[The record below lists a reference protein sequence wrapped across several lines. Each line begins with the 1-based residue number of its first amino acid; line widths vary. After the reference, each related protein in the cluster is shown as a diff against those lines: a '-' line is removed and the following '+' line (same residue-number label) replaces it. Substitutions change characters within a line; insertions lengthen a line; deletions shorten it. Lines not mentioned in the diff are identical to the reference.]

1 MTSVSF
7 PAADLPTVFIDLPSP
22 TQIALIRLA
31 TEFYSSLQSDLRTT
45 WEASLTADEA
55 TKAEQLREEGRKLG
69 AAEMVAQFSD
79 RLGAAETSAVR
90 IATLEAANKQLQ
102 EAAEAEAAKRAEA
115 IVSAARQEFQA
126 AKAIEFADMKARIA
140 AAEAKED
147 MLTLLKEGQA
157 AMRSNIQTLETELA
171 KFRTTKSS
179 HALGKIG
186 EVELFEMLNAYVLPC
201 FPYAEV
207 RDMTAVKHVADFHLW
222 INGPTKRR
230 TKILVDSKKYS
241 SPVQTCEIEK
251 LYSDVDADEEAD
263 AGLMVSLDSA
273 IYTKLQFQITKTKKG
288 KPCMF
293 MSFEKLDDGVRQ
305 EVLCW
310 AVRVLVEVVA
320 IQNKDAQ
327 DVMIDDLNLF
337 LTEMDASVSDMEN
350 CMKMCRS
357 LHDTLRDAKERLMMR
372 INTYR
377 VRCGMSVAP
386 VVDVI
391 THVVEPATRCG
402 ALNAS
407 GEQCKSRRAAK
418 GDLCARHVA
427 METAG
432 KIVTRV

>member
-1 MTSVSF
+1 MASVSF
-7 PAADLPTVFIDLPSP
+7 PAADLPTAFIDLPQP
-22 TQIALIRLA
+22 TQISLIRLA
-31 TEFYSSLQSDLRTT
+31 TEFYASLHGDLRAA
-45 WEASLTADEA
+45 WEAGLTADEA
-55 TKAEQLREEGRKLG
+55 TKAEQHREEGRKLG
-69 AAEMVAQFSD
+69 AAEMLTQLRE
-79 RLGAAETSAVR
+79 RLGAAETMAVR
-90 IATLEAANKQLQ
+90 LATVEEANRQLQ
-102 EAAEAEAAKRAEA
+102 EAAEGEAAKRAEA
-115 IVSAARQEFQA
+115 IVTAARQEFQA
-126 AKAIEFADMKARIA
+126 SKAIEFADMKARLA

-147 MLTLLKEGQA
+147 MLMLLKEGQA
-157 AMRSNIQTLETELA
+157 AMRVNIQTLEAELA

-186 EVELFEMLNAYVLPC
+186 EVELFEMLNAHVLPC

-273 IYTKLQFQITKTKKG
+273 IYTKLQFQISKTKKG

-293 MSFEKLDDGVRQ
+293 MSFEKLDDGVRK

-327 DVMIDDLNLF
+327 DVMIEDLQTF
-337 LTEMDASVSDMEN
+337 LTEMDASVSDIEN

-372 INTYR
+372 VNTYR
-377 VRCGMSVAP
+377 ARCGMSVGP

-391 THVVEPATRCG
+391 AHVVEARCG
-402 ALNAS
+402 AMNAS

-418 GDLCARHVA
+418 GELCSRHESMVA
-427 METAG
+427 AG
-432 KIVTRV
+432 KTVTRV